1 MESLFGGAWRVEG
14 LGAGRGSRQD
24 AARWGARKGRLHVP
38 LADAR
43 RRSVCPSLLTLPC
56 GCLSTGARAAA

>member
-14 LGAGRGSRQD
+14 LGAGRGGRQD

-43 RRSVCPSLLTLPC
+43 RRSVCPSL
-56 GCLSTGARAAA
+56 